1 MGLIVGL
8 TGGIGCGKST
18 VAKLLSQHG
27 AQIIDTDLI
36 SHELTGVGGA
46 AITAINSHFGSGFIN
61 SEGALDRAKM
71 RNAIFSD
78 SDKKQQL
85 ESIMHPLILARVREQ
100 LLEFGSH
107 PYVVIVVP
115 LLFNSPIY
123 LKLVQR
129 ILVVDCSER
138 QQIIRVMQRSGM
150 SEAEVQNIISQ
161 QTSRDERLRRADD
174 VISNEGDIAALAT
187 QVERLHSGY
196 ILSKS

>member
-1 MGLIVGL
+1 
-8 TGGIGCGKST
+8 
-18 VAKLLSQHG
+18 QHG

-36 SHELTGVGGA
+36 SHGLTGVGGA
-46 AITAINSHFGSGFIN
+46 AITAINTHFGFGFIN
-61 SEGALDRAKM
+61 SDGALDRAKM

-100 LLEFGSH
+100 LLESGSH

-161 QTSRDERLRRADD
+161 QTRRDERLRRADD

-196 ILSKS
+196 ISSKS